1 MTQPPKQSAG
11 EDRQKIIVDI
21 MVTLGRRIIALRPID
36 QSIYID
42 PISARKKQINT
53 NSISPD
59 RMNNRIRGRL
69 IGKSFE
75 EAIDLVN
82 KYGSISK
89 PGEYG
94 SIYLT
99 NPLDFIED

>member
-1 MTQPPKQSAG
+1 MTQPPDQPAG
-11 EDRQKIIVDI
+11 QDRQKIIVDI

-42 PISARKKQINT
+42 PTSARKRFST
-53 NSISPD
+53 NSISQD

-94 SIYLT
+94 SIYLL
-99 NPLDFIED
+99 NPLDFIEE